1 MGIDAAGNVSLRILA
16 QREVGL
22 FQRQGVGSRVIGHG
36 AVAQHVVLVGF
47 RYLRACY
54 PEVVGFAF
62 LLVRVHIRQ
71 LQIGVVC
78 LFDFK
83 KAVKFFLHA
92 GVDFRITRVIVG
104 AIPEPVYVLSDAQ
117 PTQAE
122 VHTDSRHIQ
131 EQVAAV
137 VGQMTLFPDVLLRM
151 DHQLAAM
158 VHGSEIGDAAFCICD
173 LHLAIDLNA
182 SPADARLETLQ
193 RDLGIGSNRCS
204 RVSTRNSF
212 RRIVP
217 IGIGEIVF
225 SPYYLLCSIKAVAIC
240 TARHLAVCHQ
250 PQIFFTEGFDQRRI
264 IRVRSC
270 IQRHISVKGQK
281 TPVIGYRT
289 LNAFLTIDRS
299 VPLRIQKYICH
310 PASCSHRRAARQ
322 CQRGCEVQREGC
334 GKHPGEEFLP
344 SSFHCKSLLFLPI
357 LLQEKSSTVHF

>member
-1 MGIDAAGNVSLRILA
+1 MGIDAAVTARGPI
-16 QREVGL
+16 QREIGIVQGQRVG
-22 FQRQGVGSRVIGHG
+22 RRVKLHRPAIL
-36 AVAQHVVLVGF
+36 QHVVLVGLF
-47 RYLRACY
+47 DLRTCY

-104 AIPEPVYVLSDAQ
+104 AIPEPAYVLSDAQ

-151 DHQLAAM
+151 DQQLAAM
-158 VHGSEIGDAAFCICD
+158 VHGSEIGDAACCTTD

-193 RDLGIGSNRCS
+193 RDSSIGSNRRFIVCS
-204 RVSTRNSF
+204 
-212 RRIVP
+212 
-217 IGIGEIVF
+217 
-225 SPYYLLCSIKAVAIC
+225 A
-240 TARHLAVCHQ
+240 
-250 PQIFFTEGFDQRRI
+250 
-264 IRVRSC
+264 
-270 IQRHISVKGQK
+270 
-281 TPVIGYRT
+281 
-289 LNAFLTIDRS
+289 
-299 VPLRIQKYICH
+299 
-310 PASCSHRRAARQ
+310 
-322 CQRGCEVQREGC
+322 
-334 GKHPGEEFLP
+334 
-344 SSFHCKSLLFLPI
+344 
-357 LLQEKSSTVHF
+357 

>member
-1 MGIDAAGNVSLRILA
+1 M
-16 QREVGL
+16 
-22 FQRQGVGSRVIGHG
+22 
-36 AVAQHVVLVGF
+36 
-47 RYLRACY
+47 
-54 PEVVGFAF
+54 
-62 LLVRVHIRQ
+62 
-71 LQIGVVC
+71 VC

-83 KAVKFFLHA
+83 KAVKFFLHV
-92 GVDFRITRVIVG
+92 GVDFRIVFVIAS
-104 AIPEPVYVLSDAQ
+104 AIPEPAYVLSDAQ

-173 LHLAIDLNA
+173 LHPAIDLNA

-322 CQRGCEVQREGC
+322 CQRGCEVQHEGC

-344 SSFHCKSLLFLPI
+344 SSLHCKSLLFLPI